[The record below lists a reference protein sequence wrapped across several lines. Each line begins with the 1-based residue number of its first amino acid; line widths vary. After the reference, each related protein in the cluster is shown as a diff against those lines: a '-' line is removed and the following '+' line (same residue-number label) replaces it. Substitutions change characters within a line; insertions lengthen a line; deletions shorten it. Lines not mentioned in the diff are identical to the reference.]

1 MRAQTIPRMPRSV
14 HVWRLVR
21 NGRVAMS
28 DFLAFTQMKTKVDLV
43 VVNRASHEEHPVL
56 CANPLV

>member
-1 MRAQTIPRMPRSV
+1 MPRSV

-43 VVNRASHEEHPVL
+43 VVNRASHKEHPVL
-56 CANPLV
+56 CANPLVC